1 MTTMTPTVGR
11 RIHFWPSTEHA
22 AQLGV
27 FDATQPCDAGV
38 LYAWPDGTINIDVT
52 GPSGGKLSLQRVR
65 IVPKGEDC
73 LEDESHARWMDY
85 QTAKA
90 AQETRE
96 QLAPGVFI
104 TPASGALDVGT
115 TGYADGTQA
124 TGVLPLPAES
134 PAAPPAP
141 DAKTSRKTRT

>member
-90 AQETRE
+90 AQE
-96 QLAPGVFI
+96 APTPIAPVVGV
-104 TPASGALDVGT
+104 VV
-115 TGYADGTQA
+115 YADGTQA

-141 DAKTSRKTRT
+141 DAKTSRKTSRKTRT

>member
-27 FDATQPCDAGV
+27 FDATKPCDAGV

-90 AQETRE
+90 AQE
-96 QLAPGVFI
+96 APTPIAPVVGVV
-104 TPASGALDVGT
+104 A
-115 TGYADGTQA
+115 YADGTQA

-141 DAKTSRKTRT
+141 AAKTARKART